1 MNELII
7 TRTQAF
13 LNEVPQTTTQAIKD
27 QLRASSELVAPLL
40 TARVEAQR
48 RLAVEKNR
56 LRHPKEKDLTDLD
69 RSIMLG
75 SAVAEFQADYELLSG
90 LESLLSERISVL
102 KLLI

>member
-1 MNELII
+1 MNDQII
-7 TRTQAF
+7 AQITSLLSLDLPNTANDAKTN
-13 LNEVPQTTTQAIKD
+13 LSACMKLTGAI
-27 QLRASSELVAPLL
+27 LM
-40 TARVEAQR
+40 ARVNAQKK
-48 RLAVEKNR
+48 LATEKDR